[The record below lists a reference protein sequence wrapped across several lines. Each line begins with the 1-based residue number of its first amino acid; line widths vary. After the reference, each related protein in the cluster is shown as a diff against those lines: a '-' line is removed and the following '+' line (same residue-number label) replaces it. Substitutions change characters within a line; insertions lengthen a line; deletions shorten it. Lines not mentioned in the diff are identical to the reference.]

1 MAAHL
6 FPSDGISELV
16 AVLGIDN
23 HLTYLSE
30 LTLPT
35 HCEERGV
42 KEWMVLSQ
50 IILDLVPGDKKQD
63 TVKTLY
69 NITRYIRIVNIRQKF
84 AGNGS
89 VSIKIPS

>member
-6 FPSDGISELV
+6 FACDGISELV

-23 HLTYLSE
+23 HLAYLSE

-35 HCEERGV
+35 NCEERGV

-50 IILDLVPGDKKQD
+50 IILYLIPGDKK
-63 TVKTLY
+63 TKL
-69 NITRYIRIVNIRQKF
+69 F
-84 AGNGS
+84 HLP
-89 VSIKIPS
+89 VSQQLSSAYVCLFDLVL